1 MLERDKYKL
10 FLLVVKIIPMVMAFI
25 FFINTILSYFGIDI
39 KVFNYIT
46 CIGILPL
53 IILYAQS
60 YLLHFC
66 EYHRIFLHYVVLVNI
81 INIID
86 VYIGIPISNYSL
98 LKLHCIIAAISLFLI
113 LYFKKIRR

>member
-1 MLERDKYKL
+1 MLEKDKYKL
-10 FLLVVKIIPMVMAFI
+10 FLLVVKVIPMVMAFI
-25 FFINTILSYFGIDI
+25 FFINTILSYFDIDI

-53 IILYAQS
+53 IILYAQN

-66 EYHRIFLHYVVLVNI
+66 EYHRIFLHYIVLVNI